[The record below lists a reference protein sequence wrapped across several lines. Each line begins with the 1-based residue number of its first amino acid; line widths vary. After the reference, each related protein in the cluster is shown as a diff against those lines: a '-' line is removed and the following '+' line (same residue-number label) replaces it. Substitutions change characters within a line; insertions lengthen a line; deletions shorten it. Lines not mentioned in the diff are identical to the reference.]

1 MTMRLSDTQRL
12 GTGKTAPLGDFARA
26 MRRLHIDGPLLG
38 GLLLISALGLIVL
51 YSAVG
56 ESMRLWMN
64 QLIRLGAA
72 LVAMF
77 VVAQIPPGFLRR
89 WTPWAYVG
97 GLILLTLVLLTG
109 EVGQG
114 ARRWLDL
121 GIRFQPSEIMKLA
134 VPMMAAWYLHDR
146 QIPPRFS
153 QILIIAVIIVVPT
166 VLIARQPDLG
176 TALLIAASGII
187 VIVLAGLS
195 IRLMLALA
203 VLSVP
208 GAYGLWQ
215 FMQDYQKQR
224 VLTLLN
230 PDSDPLGAGYNIIQ
244 SKIAIGSG
252 GLFGKGWTNG
262 SQAQLEFL
270 PERDTDF
277 IFAVMGEEL
286 GLLGVLTLIAL
297 YMFVVGR
304 GLYIAI
310 QAPDTYSR
318 LLAGSISLTFFVYVF
333 VNTAMVTGLVPVV
346 GIPLPL
352 VSFGGTSMVTL
363 MAGFGILMSIHSH
376 RKLLPH

>member
-1 MTMRLSDTQRL
+1 MTMRLSDTRRL
-12 GTGKTAPLGDFARA
+12 VTGKTAPLGDFARA

-38 GLLLISALGLIVL
+38 GLLLISAFGLIVL

-77 VVAQIPPGFLRR
+77 VVAQVPPGFLRR

-146 QIPPRFS
+146 QMPPRFS
-153 QILIIAVIIVVPT
+153 QILIIGVIIVVPT

-195 IRLMLALA
+195 IRLMVALA

-208 GAYGLWQ
+208 GAYGLWHHPVE
-215 FMQDYQKQR
+215 DR
-224 VLTLLN
+224 
-230 PDSDPLGAGYNIIQ
+230 DRLGR
-244 SKIAIGSG
+244 AIRQ
-252 GLFGKGWTNG
+252 GLD
-262 SQAQLEFL
+262 
-270 PERDTDF
+270 ER
-277 IFAVMGEEL
+277 
-286 GLLGVLTLIAL
+286 
-297 YMFVVGR
+297 
-304 GLYIAI
+304 
-310 QAPDTYSR
+310 
-318 LLAGSISLTFFVYVF
+318 LAG
-333 VNTAMVTGLVPVV
+333 TAR
-346 GIPLPL
+346 IP
-352 VSFGGTSMVTL
+352 
-363 MAGFGILMSIHSH
+363 AGA
-376 RKLLPH
+376 